1 MNWPLSSDA
10 TLVLSALLLF
20 LGVVFLITLILIFLA
35 IWFIRRIDLP
45 AGADF
50 MTALRA
56 TPLIVVIILDLLD
69 LSLDV
74 FSAPITWFLLGRL
87 GLGPLRGV
95 AVVKDLIPFTN
106 FIPAMTLAWLFAHF
120 VGNDNR
126 ILPLEDFPRL
136 RR

>member
-10 TLVLSALLLF
+10 TVLLSALLLF
-20 LGVVFLITLILIFLA
+20 LGAVLIITLVLILFV
-35 IWFIRRIDLP
+35 IWYIRRIDLP

-50 MTALRA
+50 LTALRA

-69 LSLDV
+69 LSLDI

-87 GLGPLRGV
+87 GLGPLRAV
-95 AVVKDLIPFTN
+95 AVIKDLIPFTN

-120 VGNDNR
+120 VGEDNR
-126 ILPLEDFPRL
+126 ILSMENFPRL
-136 RR
+136 HR

>member
-10 TLVLSALLLF
+10 TVLLSAILLF
-20 LGVVFLITLILIFLA
+20 LGIVLLITLVLILFVV
-35 IWFIRRIDLP
+35 WYIRRIDLP
-45 AGADF
+45 TGADF

-95 AVVKDLIPFTN
+95 AVIKDLIPFTN

-126 ILPLEDFPRL
+126 MLSMENFPRL
-136 RR
+136 HR

>member
-10 TLVLSALLLF
+10 TVLLSAILLF
-20 LGVVFLITLILIFLA
+20 LGAVLFITLVLILFA
-35 IWFIRRIDLP
+35 VWYIRRIDLP

-50 MTALRA
+50 MTALKA

-69 LSLDV
+69 LSLDI

-87 GLGPLRGV
+87 GLGPLRAV
-95 AVVKDLIPFTN
+95 AVIKDLIPFTN

-120 VGNDNR
+120 VGNENR
-126 ILPLEDFPRL
+126 FLSMENFPRL
-136 RR
+136 HR